1 MVTNEIG
8 REYALWD
15 GDPEIA
21 IYMKRKGM
29 IPGWFEWSDLEVRD
43 REVKVKMILSRTHN
57 IETKLE
63 QEGFSVESSL
73 TLMTPL
79 GDMLRADGEIPF

>member
-21 IYMKRKGM
+21 MYMKCKGM

-43 REVKVKMILSRTHN
+43 WEEKVKMIHCGYIILKRNLSG
-57 IETKLE
+57 K
-63 QEGFSVESSL
+63 GSL
-73 TLMTPL
+73 
-79 GDMLRADGEIPF
+79 LRVIWR

>member
-15 GDPEIA
+15 GYPEIA
-21 IYMKRKGM
+21 MYMKCNGM

-43 REVKVKMILSRTHN
+43 REEKVKMILLRIHN
-57 IETKLE
+57 IKTKLE
-63 QEGFSVESSL
+63 QEGFSVESYL
-73 TLMTPL
+73 TLMPTL
-79 GDMLRADGEIPF
+79 GDLLRADGEIPF

>member
-15 GDPEIA
+15 GGPEIA
-21 IYMKRKGM
+21 MYMKCKGM

-43 REVKVKMILSRTHN
+43 REEKVKMIPLLIH
-57 IETKLE
+57 IVKTKLE
-63 QEGFSVESSL
+63 QEGFSVESYL
-73 TLMTPL
+73 TLMPTL
-79 GDMLRADGEIPF
+79 GDLLRADGEIPF

>member
-21 IYMKRKGM
+21 MYMKCKGM
-29 IPGWFEWSDLEVRD
+29 IPCWFEWSDLEVVD
-43 REVKVKMILSRTHN
+43 REVKVKMILLRIHN
-57 IETKLE
+57 IKTKLE
-63 QEGFSVESSL
+63 QEGFSVESYL
-73 TLMTPL
+73 TLMASL
-79 GDMLRADGEIPF
+79 GDLLRADGEIPF

>member
-21 IYMKRKGM
+21 MYMKCKGM
-29 IPGWFEWSDLEVRD
+29 IPGWFEWSDLAVRD
-43 REVKVKMILSRTHN
+43 WEEKVKMILLRIQN
-57 IETKLE
+57 IKIKLE
-63 QEGFSVESSL
+63 QEGFSVESCL
-73 TLMTPL
+73 MLMTPL
-79 GDMLRADGEIPF
+79 GDLLCADAEITF

>member
-8 REYALWD
+8 CEYALWD
-15 GDPEIA
+15 GDPEMA
-21 IYMKRKGM
+21 MYMKCKGM

-43 REVKVKMILSRTHN
+43 REVKVKMILLRIHN
-57 IETKLE
+57 IKTKLE
-63 QEGFSVESSL
+63 QEGFSVESYL

-79 GDMLRADGEIPF
+79 GNLLRADGETPF